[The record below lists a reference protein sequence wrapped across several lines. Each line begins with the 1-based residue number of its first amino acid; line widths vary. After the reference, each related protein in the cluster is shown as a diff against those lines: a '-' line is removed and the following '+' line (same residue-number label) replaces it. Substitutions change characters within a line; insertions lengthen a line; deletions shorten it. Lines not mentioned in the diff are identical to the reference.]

1 MQLALPSQR
10 LIRHD
15 ALELAKWVALITM
28 TVDHYGKIV
37 DPGVFLITHWIG
49 RLSFPLFAGIVGIR
63 LALSPRVAAAY
74 VRRLAFWAVLSQPVF
89 VLAGRPWS
97 DGNILFTLLLG
108 VLANSAVLLFR
119 RDRQAE
125 GILLF
130 ASVAVAAF
138 FVEFGIAGV
147 LMIPLIARIASGR
160 PSAVRWLIG
169 PLGVFANLT
178 FELPPLTAGD
188 LCALGA
194 TPVVLASTSMPGYV
208 PRLPKYFFYAYYPAH
223 LLALHWIDLHL

>member
-1 MQLALPSQR
+1 
-10 LIRHD
+10 
-15 ALELAKWVALITM
+15 
-28 TVDHYGKIV
+28 
-37 DPGVFLITHWIG
+37 
-49 RLSFPLFAGIVGIR
+49 
-63 LALSPRVAAAY
+63 
-74 VRRLAFWAVLSQPVF
+74 VLSQPVF